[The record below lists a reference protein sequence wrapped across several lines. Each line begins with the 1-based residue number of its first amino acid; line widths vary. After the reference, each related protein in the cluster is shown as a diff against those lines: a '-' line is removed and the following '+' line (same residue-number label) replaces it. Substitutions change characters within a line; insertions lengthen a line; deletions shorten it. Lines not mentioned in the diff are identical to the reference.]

1 MSVRNC
7 NELGLSLQKIVKR
20 LIENDDLVKLLYY
33 ENKDPLAQGAL
44 SSEFKQKE
52 IFEKLIKVVP
62 QVGTTTDSK
71 SRVVVYITRGGKNSQ
86 NKEFKNININISVFV
101 PLSNWIIKDTNLR
114 PFAILSEIQSSL
126 DGKTINGLG
135 RLSGGDFN
143 LKLLTEE
150 MSCYETVYS
159 LIEYDSNPAFSAA

>member
-20 LIENDDLVKLLYY
+20 LIENDNLIKLLYY
-33 ENKDPLAQGAL
+33 ENKDPLAQAAL

-52 IFEKLIKVVP
+52 IFEKLVKIVP
-62 QVGTTTDSK
+62 QVGTNVDSK
-71 SRVVVYITRGGKNSQ
+71 SKLIVYITQGGKNSE
-86 NKEFKNININISVFV
+86 NKEFKNINITITILV

-135 RLSGGDFN
+135 RLSGGDFS
-143 LKLLTEE
+143 LKMLTEE
-150 MSCYETVYS
+150 MSCYETTYS
-159 LIEYDSNPAFSAA
+159 LVEYD